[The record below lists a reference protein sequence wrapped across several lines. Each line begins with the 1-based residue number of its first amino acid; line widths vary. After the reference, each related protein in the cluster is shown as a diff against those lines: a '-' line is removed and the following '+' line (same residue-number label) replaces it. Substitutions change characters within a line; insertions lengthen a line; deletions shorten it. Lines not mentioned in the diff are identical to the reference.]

1 MVQVTEAVQRS
12 RTYLGEVFPAL
23 KDQALQLEGVE
34 LSDDGQF
41 WYVTFSYIEF
51 PMVDATGVPMYPSY
65 KTIKV
70 RAEDGQFYGARNG
83 LASVGLM

>member
-1 MVQVTEAVQRS
+1 MVQVAEAVQRS
-12 RTYLGEVFPAL
+12 RTYLGEVFPSL

-34 LSDDGQF
+34 LSDDGKF
-41 WYVTFSYIEF
+41 WYVTFSYAESQLGGARVPTF
-51 PMVDATGVPMYPSY
+51 PAY

>member
-1 MVQVTEAVQRS
+1 MVQVSEAVQRS
-12 RTYLGEVFPAL
+12 RTYVGEVFPAL
-23 KDQALQLEGVE
+23 KDQSLQLEGVE

-41 WYVTFSYIEF
+41 WYVTFSYAESRLGGAIVPTF
-51 PMVDATGVPMYPSY
+51 PAY

-83 LASVGLM
+83 LSSAGLM